1 MDAREL
7 LHQFD
12 AAGITV
18 VAEAGNLIVRPAST
32 LTTAHRQAL
41 RAAKQELLLLLAPVG
56 DSSCLEEFE
65 ERAAIMEFDGGLRDR
80 ERFQERMLQRFL
92 TQPQNAARDDV
103 DYLLDRMDRI
113 SRQSRP
119 AADVA

>member
-12 AAGITV
+12 AAVITV

-56 DSSCLEEFE
+56 DSSRVEEFE
-65 ERAAIMEFDGGLRDR
+65 ERAAIMEFDGGLSRS
-80 ERFQERMLQRFL
+80 EAEA
-92 TQPQNAARDDV
+92 AAREWV
-103 DYLLDRMDRI
+103 RHMHQLGGTKPAKPMKPLNG
-113 SRQSRP
+113 SRHGT
-119 AADVA
+119 

>member
-41 RAAKQELLLLLAPVG
+41 RAAKQELLLLLAPLWVTAAAWR
-56 DSSCLEEFE
+56 SS
-65 ERAAIMEFDGGLRDR
+65 RSAPPSWSSTAA
-80 ERFQERMLQRFL
+80 
-92 TQPQNAARDDV
+92 
-103 DYLLDRMDRI
+103 
-113 SRQSRP
+113 
-119 AADVA
+119 